1 MLIVKYTKTGSACYV
16 SHVDTLRTV
25 NRTFSRA
32 NVTVDYS
39 EGFNPH
45 MLVFF
50 SPPNAV
56 GVESEC
62 EYFAVSTKDSGDFVQ
77 RFNKNAPQGFVA
89 QKMWIADKNPNLA
102 KEITQA
108 QYIISGF
115 DIGLVNI
122 ERIFDM
128 DEFLISFKDK
138 NGEKTKDYKSFVLS
152 AQTISNDQI
161 CVTLKYGNENLRP
174 DRFIAGLIQ
183 NFGIANK
190 DYKIVKTNVFADGK
204 NADDFMDEFVK

>member
-32 NVTVDYS
+32 GVNVDYS

-62 EYFAVSTKDSGDFVQ
+62 EYFAVSTKDSNDFVQ
-77 RFNKNAPQGFVA
+77 RFNKNAPQGFAA
-89 QKMWIADKNPNLA
+89 QKMWVADKNPNLA

-108 QYIISGF
+108 QYVISGF
-115 DIGLVNI
+115 DIGLVNV

-128 DEFLISFKDK
+128 DEFLVSFKDK

-174 DRFIAGLIQ
+174 DRFIQGLVQ
-183 NFGIANK
+183 NFGLPDK
-190 DYKIVKTNVFADGK
+190 DYKIVKTKVFANGK
-204 NADDFMDEFVK
+204 DTDDFMDEFVK

>member
-1 MLIVKYTKTGSACYV
+1 MLVVKYTKTGSACYV

-32 NVTVDYS
+32 NVSVDYS

-62 EYFAVSTKDSGDFVQ
+62 EYFAVATKDGDNFIE

-108 QYIISGF
+108 QYEISGF
-115 DIGLVNI
+115 GIGLANVDKI
-122 ERIFDM
+122 LSM
-128 DEFLISFKDK
+128 DEFNISFEDK
-138 NGEKTKDYKSFVLS
+138 NGQKTKDYKSFVLNVEN
-152 AQTISNDQI
+152 INDDKI
-161 CVTLKYGNENLRP
+161 LVKLKYGNENLRP
-174 DRFIAGLIQ
+174 DRFIQGLVQ
-183 NFGIANK
+183 NFGLPNK
-190 DYKIVKTNVFADGK
+190 DYKIVKTKVFADGK
-204 NADDFMDEFVK
+204 DVDDFMDEFVK

>member
-1 MLIVKYTKTGSACYV
+1 MLIVKYTKTDSACYV

-32 NVTVDYS
+32 NVSVDYS

-62 EYFAVSTKDSGDFVQ
+62 EYFAVATKDSDNFVE

-89 QKMWIADKNPNLA
+89 QKMWVADKNPNLA

-108 QYIISGF
+108 QYEISGF
-115 DIGLVNI
+115 GIGLANVDKI
-122 ERIFDM
+122 LSM
-128 DEFLISFKDK
+128 DEFNISFEDK
-138 NGEKTKDYKSFVLS
+138 NGQNTKDYKSFVLS
-152 AQTISNDQI
+152 VTNINDDKI
-161 CVTLKYGNENLRP
+161 VVKLKYGNENLRP
-174 DRFIAGLIQ
+174 DRFIQGLVQ
-183 NFGIANK
+183 NFGLPNK
-190 DYKIVKTNVFADGK
+190 DYKIIKTKVFADGK
-204 NADDFMDEFVK
+204 DVDDFMDEFVK